1 MKSATLNSLLKA
13 DQETVTTKLIARFG
27 NLDYSVI
34 NWDGVDFSTQDNFR
48 ETFRLNCPISLIEEI
63 DALEAAQDEKK
74 REQRKAL
81 QTKIKALREGNLTDE
96 QKQALRV
103 LGLL

>member
-1 MKSATLNSLLKA
+1 MKNETLNGLLKA
-13 DQETVTTKLIARFG
+13 SKETVTNQLITRFG
-27 NLDYSVI
+27 TLDYDAI
-34 NWDGVDFSTQDNFR
+34 NWAGVDFSTQDKFR
-48 ETFRLNCPISLIEEI
+48 ETFRLNCPAPLMEEL
-63 DALEAAQDEKK
+63 DALEAVQDEKE